1 MSTRF
6 RYRASTHRGEVVE
19 GVSEAS
25 TRDQLLTQLRE
36 RELHVVSI
44 EEVAPARRL
53 GGGRFRREAAV
64 TRWSRSFA
72 ALLGAAMPLERALR
86 VSAEQS
92 GHEGLA
98 RVLGEVR
105 EAVHAGQSLSDA
117 LSRHPR
123 WFGAV
128 MPAMARA
135 GEASGALGEVFEQV
149 ADYLEEVAE
158 LRSQVRSALI
168 YPALMAAVAAV
179 GVAVL
184 LLFVVPR
191 FAGILEDFGGTM
203 PLTTRVLIAT
213 GAFVGRFWW
222 LLLGILLVSVL
233 GGREW
238 LRRPANRLRWH
249 RSRLTWPL
257 LGDLEL
263 KVLAAR
269 FTRTLGLLLT
279 HGLPLLP
286 SLRIARASVEN
297 LHVGQGLERGTA
309 AVAEGHP
316 LAESVR
322 KTLPPVAV
330 EMLAVGEESGQL
342 DGMCVRVAD
351 TYDKEVRRT
360 VKVAVS
366 LLEPAMII
374 VFGVL
379 VGLIALAML
388 QAIYSVNINLS

>member
-1 MSTRF
+1 
-6 RYRASTHRGEVVE
+6 
-19 GVSEAS
+19 
-25 TRDQLLTQLRE
+25 
-36 RELHVVSI
+36 
-44 EEVAPARRL
+44 
-53 GGGRFRREAAV
+53 
-64 TRWSRSFA
+64 
-72 ALLGAAMPLERALR
+72 
-86 VSAEQS
+86 
-92 GHEGLA
+92 
-98 RVLGEVR
+98 
-105 EAVHAGQSLSDA
+105 
-117 LSRHPR
+117 
-123 WFGAV
+123 
-128 MPAMARA
+128 
-135 GEASGALGEVFEQV
+135 
-149 ADYLEEVAE
+149 
-158 LRSQVRSALI
+158 
-168 YPALMAAVAAV
+168 MAAVAAV

-249 RSRLTWPL
+249 RSRLTWPV